1 MQGRA
6 ITEDERI
13 VLMHVVAVVLSMA
26 NLAERAAYLPLP
38 IRWLSL
44 WALWRARSTVEGFL
58 SGTGSEVLSRR
69 RRSTLLRRGYSSADA
84 LDLAATL
91 LLLAFALRRHTLRL
105 ARPWLTWKGEAA
117 AADPVRDRLPVS
129 ARNPQVGQGL
139 ERSKLATCDTS

>member
-69 RRSTLLRRGYSSADA
+69 RRSTLLRRG
-84 LDLAATL
+84 
-91 LLLAFALRRHTLRL
+91 
-105 ARPWLTWKGEAA
+105 
-117 AADPVRDRLPVS
+117 
-129 ARNPQVGQGL
+129 
-139 ERSKLATCDTS
+139 